1 METVERKIRAGEL
14 ENVKASE
21 EVTRRN
27 VQMVVQ
33 FSKETRALVIEQQE
47 RINTLQGNLMNAM
60 NQLNETRGQLALLQQ
75 QFYSRGTTSY
85 ADGDKH

>member
-33 FSKETRALVIEQQE
+33 FSKETRALVNEQQE